1 VRALIFSLALV
12 GCSSGAVRT
21 YSSQGPVTCHD
32 PDCAAVEN
40 HLDVVIEERGSV
52 RKTLWKLMKM
62 GDRAVPAL
70 TRELEVEEVARVQI
84 AAYMLIAMGHGA
96 MIDAWC
102 RTLSDRDLACV
113 RD

>member
-1 VRALIFSLALV
+1 MSVALSITIV

-21 YSSQGPVTCHD
+21 YSWHEPDVCRD
-32 PDCAAVEN
+32 PDCVAVGN
-40 HLDVVIEERGSV
+40 HLDAVIEERRSV

-62 GDRAVPAL
+62 GDRALPAL
-70 TRELEVEEVARVQI
+70 HRELEVEDVARVQI
-84 AAYMLIAMGHGA
+84 AAYMLIALGHGA
-96 MIDAWC
+96 AIAAWC

>member
-1 VRALIFSLALV
+1 MSFALSITSV
-12 GCSSGAVRT
+12 GCGSGAVRT
-21 YSSQGPVTCHD
+21 YSWQGPVTCRD

-52 RKTLWKLMKM
+52 RKTLWQLMKM

-70 TRELEVEEVARVQI
+70 TRELEVEDVARVQI
-84 AAYMLIAMGHGA
+84 AAYLLIALGHGA
-96 MIDAWC
+96 TIDAWC
-102 RTLSDRDLACV
+102 RTLADRDLACV